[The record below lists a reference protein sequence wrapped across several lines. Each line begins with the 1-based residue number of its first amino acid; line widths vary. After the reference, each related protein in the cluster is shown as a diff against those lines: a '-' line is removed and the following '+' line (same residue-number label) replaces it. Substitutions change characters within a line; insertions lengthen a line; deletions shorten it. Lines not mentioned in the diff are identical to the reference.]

1 MYVAFEEITLSYHSI
16 NAKFLF
22 PSLPVCDWW
31 KSLKEFHRGWLHLRS
46 RTFPAAKI
54 PDFIF
59 PLSLLTP
66 RRIPNMKYQLL
77 CRLGRQDTYR
87 IIPSASN
94 ARSWE
99 SGSQEN
105 STCLH
110 NDEKKAFVLQ
120 WKRTNLL
127 NQSLSWC
134 LSSTAWRDLSWGTN
148 SAFSL
153 SRPAQKNDH

>member
-1 MYVAFEEITLSYHSI
+1 MQNSFSTF
-16 NAKFLF
+16 FLF
-22 PSLPVCDWW
+22 VIDEKVWRNFT
-31 KSLKEFHRGWLHLRS
+31 EG
-46 RTFPAAKI
+46 
-54 PDFIF
+54 DFICDLELLPLPKYKISSFHCLSSHLEEF
-59 PLSLLTP
+59 PIWNISFFADLA
-66 RRIPNMKYQLL
+66 
-77 CRLGRQDTYR
+77 DTYR

-94 ARSWE
+94 APSRE

-134 LSSTAWRDLSWGTN
+134 LSSTACRDLSWGAN

-153 SRPAQKNDH
+153 SRPAQKNEH

>member
-1 MYVAFEEITLSYHSI
+1 MQNSFSPV
-16 NAKFLF
+16 FLF
-22 PSLPVCDWW
+22 VIDEKVWRNFT
-31 KSLKEFHRGWLHLRS
+31 EG
-46 RTFPAAKI
+46 
-54 PDFIF
+54 DFICDLELLPLPKYKISSFHCLSSHLEEF
-59 PLSLLTP
+59 PIWNISFFADLA
-66 RRIPNMKYQLL
+66 
-77 CRLGRQDTYR
+77 DTYR

-94 ARSWE
+94 APSRE

-134 LSSTAWRDLSWGTN
+134 LSSTACRDLSWGTN

>member
-1 MYVAFEEITLSYHSI
+1 MQNSFSTF
-16 NAKFLF
+16 FLF
-22 PSLPVCDWW
+22 VIDEKVWRNFT
-31 KSLKEFHRGWLHLRS
+31 EG
-46 RTFPAAKI
+46 
-54 PDFIF
+54 DFICDLELLPLPKYKISSFHCLSSHLEEF
-59 PLSLLTP
+59 PIWNISFFADLA
-66 RRIPNMKYQLL
+66 
-77 CRLGRQDTYR
+77 DTYR

-94 ARSWE
+94 APSRE

-127 NQSLSWC
+127 GQSLSWC
-134 LSSTAWRDLSWGTN
+134 LSSTACRDLSWGAN

>member
-1 MYVAFEEITLSYHSI
+1 MQNSFSI
-16 NAKFLF
+16 VLLFVIDEKVWRNFTAGDFICDLELF
-22 PSLPVCDWW
+22 PLP
-31 KSLKEFHRGWLHLRS
+31 
-46 RTFPAAKI
+46 
-54 PDFIF
+54 
-59 PLSLLTP
+59 
-66 RRIPNMKYQLL
+66 KYQISSFHCLSSHL
-77 CRLGRQDTYR
+77 EEFPIWNISFFADLADTYR

-94 ARSWE
+94 APSRE

-127 NQSLSWC
+127 NQNLSWC
-134 LSSTAWRDLSWGTN
+134 LSLTACRDLSWGAN